1 MQRSIHTSIVDCQMS
16 TGKEDPALENA
27 SPSMVKERAS
37 TSHKLEYLCNL
48 FPLSAVDLWVA
59 LELYRQTNSAWE
71 HPRAWR
77 TNFTKWTISNGENFP
92 WYTLVRHL
100 RKEKFISESVQIY
113 FKGMNNREYEYWKKK
128 KIDDLEMERS
138 IYLVVSRHCITGLN
152 LVALDLV
159 AALTKKKLIMLWKE
173 LRMRLK
179 EDELNSNETRCNM
192 PWTCNRR
199 EQ

>member
-59 LELYRQTNSAWE
+59 LALYRQTNSAWE
-71 HPRAWR
+71 HSRAWR

-113 FKGMNNREYEYWKKK
+113 FKGMSNREYAYSKKK
-128 KIDDLEMERS
+128 KKKDRLLRDGTEYIPCSLQALHNRLESSGTWFSSSLNQEKIDNALER
-138 IYLVVSRHCITGLN
+138 V
-152 LVALDLV
+152 
-159 AALTKKKLIMLWKE
+159 
-173 LRMRLK
+173 
-179 EDELNSNETRCNM
+179 EDEIKG
-192 PWTCNRR
+192 RR
-199 EQ
+199 VKFKWNAL